1 MTLDEKN
8 NGNNI
13 KKSVDEVDEAS
24 EKIKEPVA
32 ANERVNETKVLDESL
47 DLSSKKL
54 SDDKVK
60 ENNEKESKLKTK
72 PNDDSESETKESK
85 KTEHKSKL

>member
-1 MTLDEKN
+1 MTVDEKN

-13 KKSVDEVDEAS
+13 KKSVDEAS

-72 PNDDSESETKESK
+72 PNDDSETETKDSK
-85 KTEHKSKL
+85 KTEDKSKL